1 MNLQELIAKQQ
12 RLLDVAKAENR
23 DLSEEEKTEFDKL
36 QRQIDEVRSSQNSAS
51 KTTPQ
56 SNADNNAQRELIIRE
71 ERQRIDSINSMC
83 RDFGIDEDQIKSFI
97 ENGTSIDEVR
107 SEVLEH
113 LREEHAPAPQGSHLE
128 IGEDSVDKYRDA
140 AVDGLLMRGN
150 ILSQNVSEGSS
161 ASVNEARSLSQMSL
175 RDLAIDVLSRE
186 TSEKSLSRKS
196 NDEIFDMVM
205 KRSFYNPTS
214 AFPSIM
220 DQAIEKAYIE
230 GHKTAPVTFD
240 RFTKKG
246 TLRDFKKHDN
256 YYLSG
261 PAAEFLEVPEGG
273 ELKASMFED
282 KHRPQRQLKTYG
294 RQFSMT
300 RQAFINDD
308 ISFVTSLPAKYA
320 KSARKTINKQ
330 VFQILMGNGNIYD
343 NKKLFCKEHG
353 NIVTTGTGIT
363 AESLKSMIL
372 AMNTQTDEFGEPTV
386 IRPAALVVPSGL
398 AFDMYTIFYSPTINT
413 EGNTQAVNPLFQY
426 KDSIEIIEDPT
437 INALSGGFGKVMPW
451 WLIGNKD
458 DTDFIEVDYL
468 NGNEIPNIR
477 RMEQAGVLGFTWDIF
492 LDWGIT
498 VMDFRGAIKNPGI
511 KLDNKL

>member
-23 DLSEEEKTEFDKL
+23 DLSEEEKAEFDKL

-51 KTTPQ
+51 KATPQ

-83 RDFGIDEDQIKSFI
+83 REFNIDEEQTRQFI
-97 ENGTSIDEVR
+97 NSGASLDKVR
-107 SEVLEH
+107 EGIIEH
-113 LREEHAPAPQGSHLE
+113 LREQHAPAPQGSSLKF
-128 IGEDSVDKYRDA
+128 GDDGVDKYRSA
-140 AVDGLLMRGN
+140 AVTGLLMRGAVLDQGVS
-150 ILSQNVSEGSS
+150 ISQTSE
-161 ASVNEARSLSQMSL
+161 NKEARGFSRMSL
-175 RDLAIDVLSRE
+175 RDLAIDILSRE
-186 TSEKSLSRKS
+186 TSEKNLNRKS
-196 NDEIFDMVM
+196 NDEIFEIAM

-214 AFPSIM
+214 SFPVIM

-230 GHKTAPVTFD
+230 GHRTVPVTFD
-240 RFTKKG
+240 KFTRKG
-246 TLRDFKKHDN
+246 TLTDFKKHDN
-256 YYLSG
+256 YYLAG

-273 ELKASMFED
+273 ELKASTFED

-308 ISFVTSLPAKYA
+308 VSFVTSLPAKYA

-330 VFQILMGNGNIYD
+330 VYQILMGDSNIYD
-343 NKKLFCKEHG
+343 GKKLFCKEHG
-353 NIVTTGTGIT
+353 NLVTKGTGIT
-363 AESLKSMIL
+363 AESLRAMIL
-372 AMNTQTDEFGEPTV
+372 AMNTQTDEFGEATV
-386 IRPAALVVPSGL
+386 IRPAYLVVPSGY

-426 KDSIEIIEDPT
+426 KDSIQIIEDPT
-437 INALSGGFGKVMPW
+437 INALSGGFGNIMPW

-468 NGNEIPNIR
+468 NGNEIPSIR
-477 RMEQAGVLGFTWDIF
+477 RMEQPGVLGFTWDIF
-492 LDWGIT
+492 LDWGIS
-498 VMDFRGAIKNPGI
+498 VMDFRGAIKNPGV
-511 KLDNKL
+511 KLDSKL